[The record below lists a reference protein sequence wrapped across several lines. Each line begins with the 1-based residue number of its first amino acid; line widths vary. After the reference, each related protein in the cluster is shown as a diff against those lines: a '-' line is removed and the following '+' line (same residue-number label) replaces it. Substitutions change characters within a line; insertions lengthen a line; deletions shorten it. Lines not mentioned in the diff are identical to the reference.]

1 MTRTQFRHVAGHLLT
16 PLLMCLGMALAYLG
30 AFHQPEPNNLALA
43 VVGDSPQTM
52 VLAQTMK
59 DKGGAGLDMVTV
71 PDRDAAIDALRN
83 RELVGAYVP
92 DAAKPE
98 LLVATASSDTSAMAA
113 EVAFRSVSDHQGV
126 PLVITDVTTKAG
138 GDPTGQGIFFLLV
151 ALSVGAYG
159 SVAVIGAAGALLR
172 MRVRAAI
179 GVVTALIVSLIGV
192 VVAGPVFG
200 VIDTDLASVFA
211 IAWVYTSGIILI
223 GIGLHTFLKRWT
235 TLALITLFVML
246 NFTTSGGVYGPELQ
260 NEFFGALHSFW
271 NGADFV
277 EGLRSLLY
285 FDGGAGFGSRLFGLF
300 AWLVVGV
307 ALVVVAGRYEA
318 RHAPRPVAPASV
330 EEEIGESVAV

>member
-16 PLLMCLGMALAYLG
+16 PLLMCLGMAFAYLG

-43 VVGDSPQTM
+43 VVGDSPQAM
-52 VLAQTMK
+52 VLAQTMR
-59 DKGGAGLDMVTV
+59 DRGGAGLDMVTV
-71 PDRDAAIDALRN
+71 PDREAAVTALRE

-92 DAAKPE
+92 GIKPE
-98 LLVATASSDTSAMAA
+98 LLVATANSDTSAMAA

-126 PLVITDVTTKAG
+126 PLTVTDVTTKAG

-159 SVAVIGAAGALLR
+159 SVAVIGAAGAMLR

-192 VVAGPVFG
+192 LVAGPVFG
-200 VIDTDLASVFA
+200 VIDTDVASVFA

-260 NEFFGALHSFW
+260 NGFFGALHSFW

-300 AWLVVGV
+300 AWLFAGVV
-307 ALVVVAGRYEA
+307 LVVVAGRYEA
-318 RHAPRPVAPASV
+318 RHAPRPVAPAAI